1 MNYIGIIFTFG
12 GIGAV
17 VGGMVVALV
26 YEAVRKRPKKRNKW
40 WELRI
45 E

>member
-17 VGGMVVALV
+17 IGGMTVALIM
-26 YEAVRKRPKKRNKW
+26 EICHRRHAKKHSAGDQR
-40 WELRI
+40 
-45 E
+45 